1 MILLVSFGM
10 IFALLAYFFVR
21 VRWHKQADAAIKA
34 GQLDEALAQYTR
46 IIKYYPQDAIAM
58 HNRAVAYRHKGDF
71 EAALAELNRAVARGG
86 RMSAMLRIN
95 RAYLQMY
102 LGKHMDAL
110 ADYRLALHAEPNQP
124 QALLGIIYVHI
135 FSKDYETA
143 LQEAE
148 KAIAQ
153 IEVDKAK
160 NQKYGAYILTQTAD
174 TQKQMDRVYEAIH
187 ITKAIALAYLERGD
201 EAKAIF
207 DQLKAQNP
215 TSSQVYVDS
224 GEVHFLLGDYATA
237 KTDFERA
244 MLTEADAP
252 LGIMSMRGYPFMCYA
267 QAGYAVSLFANG
279 DVEEAHQQL
288 RDLQAKAPRLITAQE
303 MGKEFFWSDKM
314 IATADEMMSRSQS
327 HA

>member
-21 VRWHKQADAAIKA
+21 VRWHKQADATAKA
-34 GQLDEALAQYTR
+34 GQLDEALAQYAR
-46 IIKYYPQDAIAM
+46 ILKYYPQDAIAM

-102 LGKHMDAL
+102 LGNHMDAL

-124 QALLGIIYVHI
+124 QALLGIVYTHI
-135 FSKDYETA
+135 FTKDYETA

-148 KAIAQ
+148 KTIAQ
-153 IEVDKAK
+153 IEIDKAK
-160 NQKYGAYILTQTAD
+160 SEKYGAYILTQTPE
-174 TQKQMDRVYEAIH
+174 TQKQVYRVYEAIYT
-187 ITKAIALAYLERGD
+187 TKAIALAHLGRGD
-201 EAKAIF
+201 EAKVIF
-207 DQLKAQNP
+207 DQLKIQNP
-215 TSSQVYVDS
+215 TSSQVFVDS

-244 MLTEADAP
+244 MLVEIENP
-252 LGIMSMRGYPFMCYA
+252 LGVTSMRGYPFIYYA
-267 QAGYAVSLFANG
+267 QAGYAVSLFAVG
-279 DVEEAHQQL
+279 EVEDAHKQL
-288 RDLQAKAPRLITAQE
+288 SDLQAKAPRLITAQD
-303 MGKEFFWSDKM
+303 MGKE
-314 IATADEMMSRSQS
+314 
-327 HA
+327 